1 MATVTVDGLTLEG
14 YKGSMHGWPGDRFT
28 ARARKDVVLD
38 DGTRVAFHLA
48 AWSLLAQGEPLSVA
62 APGAVWGMVLLTN
75 TVSRDWRLVRAHY
88 TGSAWHLGDVIDEG
102 GPGDVVSPQPRPDWL
117 DVA

>member
-1 MATVTVDGLTLEG
+1 MATVTVDGLTLED
-14 YKGSMHGWPGDRFT
+14 YIESMHGWPGDRFT

-48 AWSLLAQGEPLSVA
+48 KWSLLAQGESLTVA
-62 APGAVWGMVLLTN
+62 APRAVWGMVLLIN
-75 TVSRDWRLVRAHY
+75 TVGGDWRLVRAHY
-88 TGSAWHLGDVIDEG
+88 TGAQWRLGDVIDEG
-102 GPGDVVSPQPRPDWL
+102 GRDEVVSPQPRPGWL